1 MTTNGKNKKM
11 TTREMI
17 DVMQAYVRGEEIE
30 ARFHREATWATTTI
44 PDWDWELYEY
54 RVNPKKI

>member
-30 ARFHREATWATTTI
+30 ARFHREATWQQRLSPIGIGSFMNTA
-44 PDWDWELYEY
+44 
-54 RVNPKKI
+54 